1 MRFANH
7 DLRNRSF
14 RRQDLTQA
22 DFSGADIRG
31 CDFSGARLVKAN
43 FSGARAGQSHRQ
55 IVVLSLAIALTIGL
69 VGYATHQL
77 VYGSLG
83 SGSGDRTWAFVQ
95 VLFAVL
101 MLAGAASASQAWTRT
116 TLTKTVTATLAG
128 ALFGFFQAGSA
139 TNNSPQAAIVG
150 AVAGGVVLLAASL
163 RWRGRWQIAISTA
176 GTLMAYGATFLIWTH
191 AIALLSVQR
200 FAEGTALGLL
210 SLLYLWLT
218 LVSLTVVVRDARRAI
233 GTSFRAADLTD
244 AQFDG
249 ADLRNTDFSDTI
261 GQSNRQ

>member
-43 FSGARAGQSHRQ
+43 FSGARAGQSRRQ
-55 IVVLSLAIALTIGL
+55 IAVLGAAIALTVGL

-83 SGSGDRTWAFVQ
+83 SGSGDRTWLLVQ

-101 MLAGAASASQAWTRT
+101 MLAGAASASRAWRRS

-128 ALFGFFQAGSA
+128 AILGFFQVGSA
-139 TNNSPQAAIVG
+139 TNNSPQAALVG
-150 AVAGGVVLLAASL
+150 AVAGSVVLLAASL
-163 RWRGRWQIAISTA
+163 RWQGRWQIAISTS
-176 GTLMAYGATFLIWTH
+176 GTLMAYGAAFLIGTQ
-191 AIALLSVQR
+191 AIAFLSVQR

-218 LVSLTVVVRDARRAI
+218 LVSLTVVVRDAHRAI

-249 ADLRNTDFSDTI
+249 ANLCNTDFSDAM
-261 GQSNRQ
+261 GQPNRQ